1 MKLDTVLTA
10 VNDNPLYIGFVPY
23 FIRMWKLLYPDV
35 NVKIVLVAEYIP
47 ENLKEYNDNLIL
59 FKPIEGI
66 STAFTSQ
73 YIRLLY
79 PNLLG
84 CTNGV
89 LITDMDIVP
98 MNRTYYTYN
107 IKDIDDDKFVYYREN
122 ICRDHDEIAMC
133 YNIAL
138 PGTWA
143 EIFNINTIED
153 VTQRLKDVYSKIT
166 YGDVH
171 GGDGWS
177 TDQKDLLMCVEMWNN
192 KTNNFVTLK
201 ETDTNF
207 KRLDRWG
214 FPNIQTL
221 TETIKSG
228 TYCDYHCLRPYDMY
242 KDINE
247 YVFETLKSSISK
259 PERD

>member
-98 MNRTYYTYN
+98 MNRTYYT
-107 IKDIDDDKFVYYREN
+107 
-122 ICRDHDEIAMC
+122 
-133 YNIAL
+133 
-138 PGTWA
+138 
-143 EIFNINTIED
+143 
-153 VTQRLKDVYSKIT
+153 
-166 YGDVH
+166 
-171 GGDGWS
+171 
-177 TDQKDLLMCVEMWNN
+177 
-192 KTNNFVTLK
+192 
-201 ETDTNF
+201 
-207 KRLDRWG
+207 
-214 FPNIQTL
+214 
-221 TETIKSG
+221 
-228 TYCDYHCLRPYDMY
+228 
-242 KDINE
+242 
-247 YVFETLKSSISK
+247 
-259 PERD
+259 